1 MILGMGTDIVEI
13 SRIRKLLRKN
23 SADFLSRIYTVK
35 ELQESRAKK
44 NSAEYLAGR
53 WAVKEALSKALGCG
67 IGADCSWKDI
77 STTND
82 SKGAPRVRLSGLAS
96 KTAKTKSAGKIHVSI
111 SHEKHYACSTVILEN
126 K

>member
-23 SADFLSRIYTVK
+23 SDDFLARVYTKK
-35 ELQESRAKK
+35 ELQESRNKK
-44 NSAEYLAGR
+44 NLAEYLAGR

-67 IGADCSWKDI
+67 IGIDCNWRDI

-82 SKGAPRVRLSGLAS
+82 SKGAPKVRLSGFAS
-96 KTAKTKSAGKIHVSI
+96 KTAKSKNTGKIHVSI
-111 SHEKHYACSTVILEN
+111 SHEKHYACSTVILE

>member
-23 SADFLSRIYTVK
+23 SAEFLSRVYTEN
-35 ELQESRAKK
+35 ELRESGAKK

-67 IGADCSWKDI
+67 IGTDCNWKDI
-77 STTND
+77 CTTNNA
-82 SKGAPRVRLSGLAS
+82 KGAPQVRLSGSAS
-96 KTAKTKSAGKIHVSI
+96 KTAKTKGAVKIHVSI
-111 SHEKHYACSTVILEN
+111 SHEKHYACSTVILE

>member
-1 MILGMGTDIVEI
+1 MGTDIVEI
-13 SRIRKLLRKN
+13 SRIRKLLKKN
-23 SADFLSRIYTVK
+23 STEFLSRVYTGK
-35 ELQESRAKK
+35 ELRESGTKK

-67 IGADCSWKDI
+67 IGADCNWKDI

-82 SKGAPRVRLSGLAS
+82 SKGAPKVRLSGTAS

-111 SHEKHYACSTVILEN
+111 SHEKNYACSTVILE

>member
-13 SRIRKLLRKN
+13 SRIRKLLKKN
-23 SADFLSRIYTVK
+23 SSEFLSRVYTEN
-35 ELQESRAKK
+35 ELEESGAKK

-67 IGADCSWKDI
+67 IGGDCNWKDV

-82 SKGAPRVRLSGLAS
+82 SRGAPKIHLSGFAS
-96 KTAKTKSAGKIHVSI
+96 KTAKIKGARKIHVSI
-111 SHEKHYACSTVILEN
+111 SHEKHYACSTVIME

>member
-13 SRIRKLLRKN
+13 SRIRKLLKKN
-23 SADFLSRIYTVK
+23 PAEFLSRVYTEN
-35 ELQESRAKK
+35 ELQESGNKK

-67 IGADCSWKDI
+67 IGADCNWKDI

-82 SKGAPRVRLSGLAS
+82 SKGAPKVHLSGLAS
-96 KTAKTKSAGKIHVSI
+96 KTAKTKSSRKIHVSI
-111 SHEKHYACSTVILEN
+111 SHEKHYACSTVILE

>member
-1 MILGMGTDIVEI
+1 MGTDIVEI
-13 SRIRKLLRKN
+13 SRIRKLHKRN
-23 SADFLSRIYTVK
+23 SAEFLSRVYTENELK
-35 ELQESRAKK
+35 EAGTKK

-67 IGADCSWKDI
+67 IGTDCNWKDI

-82 SKGAPRVRLSGLAS
+82 SKGAPKVHLAGTAL
-96 KTAKTKSAGKIHVSI
+96 KTAKTKSARKIHVSI
-111 SHEKHYACSTVILEN
+111 SHEKHYACSTVILE

>member
-13 SRIRKLLRKN
+13 SRIRKLLKRN
-23 SADFLSRIYTVK
+23 SAEFLFRVYTESELK
-35 ELQESRAKK
+35 ESGTKK

-67 IGADCSWKDI
+67 IGTDCNWKDI

-82 SKGAPRVRLSGLAS
+82 SRGAPKVQLSGTAS
-96 KTAKTKSAGKIHVSI
+96 KTAKTKSFRKIHVSI
-111 SHEKHYACSTVILEN
+111 SHEKHYACSTVILE

>member
-23 SADFLSRIYTVK
+23 SAEFLSRVYT
-35 ELQESRAKK
+35 ENEIHESGAKK

-67 IGADCSWKDI
+67 IGANCNWKDI
-77 STTND
+77 CTTNNA
-82 SKGAPRVRLSGLAS
+82 KGAPKVRLAGTAS
-96 KTAKTKSAGKIHVSI
+96 KTAKTKGARKIHVSI
-111 SHEKHYACSTVILEN
+111 SHEKHYACSTVILER
-126 K
+126 

>member
-23 SADFLSRIYTVK
+23 SDDFLARVYTKK
-35 ELQESRAKK
+35 ELQESRNKK
-44 NSAEYLAGR
+44 NLAEYLAGR

-67 IGADCSWKDI
+67 IGTDCKWRDI

-82 SKGAPRVRLSGLAS
+82 SKGAPKVRLSGFAS
-96 KTAKTKSAGKIHVSI
+96 KTAKSKNAGKIHVSI
-111 SHEKHYACSTVILEN
+111 SHEKHYACSTVILE

>member
-13 SRIRKLLRKN
+13 SRIRKLLKRN
-23 SADFLSRIYTVK
+23 SAEFLSRVYTENELK
-35 ELQESRAKK
+35 EAGTKK

-67 IGADCSWKDI
+67 IGTDCNWKDI

-82 SKGAPRVRLSGLAS
+82 SKGAPRVHLAGTAS
-96 KTAKTKSAGKIHVSI
+96 KTAKTKSTRKIHVSI
-111 SHEKHYACSTVILEN
+111 SHEKHYACSTVILE

>member
-13 SRIRKLLRKN
+13 SRIRKLLKKN
-23 SADFLSRIYTVK
+23 SPEFLSRVYTENELK
-35 ELQESRAKK
+35 ESGAKK

-67 IGADCSWKDI
+67 IGCDCNWKDI

-82 SKGAPRVRLSGLAS
+82 SKGAPKVHLSGFAS
-96 KTAKTKSAGKIHVSI
+96 KTAKTKGARKIHVSI
-111 SHEKHYACSTVILEN
+111 SHEKHYACSTVILE

>member
-23 SADFLSRIYTVK
+23 SSEFLSRVYTEK
-35 ELQESRAKK
+35 ELRESGSKK

-67 IGADCSWKDI
+67 IGADCNWKDI

-82 SKGAPRVRLSGLAS
+82 PKGAPKIHLAGLAL
-96 KTAKTKSAGKIHVSI
+96 KTAKGKGTKKIHVSI
-111 SHEKHYACSTVILEN
+111 SHEKNYACSTVILE

>member
-13 SRIRKLLRKN
+13 SRIRKLLKKD
-23 SADFLSRIYTVK
+23 SSEFLSRIYTEN
-35 ELQESRAKK
+35 ELRESGIKK

-67 IGADCSWKDI
+67 IGADCNWKDI

-82 SKGAPRVRLSGLAS
+82 SKGAPNVHLSGTAA
-96 KTAKTKSAGKIHVSI
+96 KTAKTKGTRKIHVSI
-111 SHEKHYACSTVILEN
+111 SHEKHYACSTVILE